1 MSYEYKA
8 KRKIFICKWWA
19 LQKLMFNWSQR
30 IRLYDLLREFLALIM
45 LWLRVKSSFL
55 GPKSAERHSK
65 FISQSTWLMGL
76 LMLKRKWL
84 VLYYNTNKRSITS
97 TKKNKDLRK
106 TVYWYNKWHNEDSKS
121 PSWLQTQIQTSQ
133 ISMWQNGCRAFSDRT
148 MTRDFSEYAL
158 I

>member
-1 MSYEYKA
+1 
-8 KRKIFICKWWA
+8 
-19 LQKLMFNWSQR
+19 MFNWSQR

-65 FISQSTWLMGL
+65 FISQSIWLMGL

-97 TKKNKDLRK
+97 TKENKDWRK
-106 TVYWYNKWHNEDSKS
+106 TVYQYNKWHNEDSKS

-133 ISMWQNGCRAFSDRT
+133 ISMWQNGCRAFSGRT